1 MLIERKW
8 FHWTILYAIASTISK
23 QNVIQSIVSTIHFL
37 FISKIRSIQ
46 NEITIIPFHMESL
59 FMNKRLRIT
68 KFHCYCGTRIRTHIL
83 LFGANDLS
91 LLRFA
96 FCCDCASLIYPFC
109 SYFWKIF
116 RFNHHHVNWWL
127 FTISEKK
134 NNMFNTKLCMP
145 WYAHAQSTKWIIGN
159 WDRCLFYSWQMQ
171 FNWIC
176 LLKISMDS
184 VYLGMVCICLQSHT
198 NSGMT

>member
-1 MLIERKW
+1 MLYRLLIERKW
-8 FHWTILYAIASTISK
+8 FLWTILYAIASTISK

-68 KFHCYCGTRIRTHIL
+68 KFHCNCGTRIRTHIL

-134 NNMFNTKLCMP
+134 
-145 WYAHAQSTKWIIGN
+145 IICSIRSCACPGTHTH
-159 WDRCLFYSWQMQ
+159 S
-171 FNWIC
+171 
-176 LLKISMDS
+176 
-184 VYLGMVCICLQSHT
+184 LQSESLAIEIDVCFIHDKC
-198 NSGMT
+198 NLIEFVC